1 MWLVDQSTSD
11 SHQTTKLSLL
21 TERQKPESPADLSL
35 HTEADA
41 PAMEKDQPKGPQ
53 DTESNSTAV
62 AGSSTSV
69 SQDNDDIDLESN
81 IFLYRDSHIY
91 RIGTVLGTLLSSL
104 IPIAAIVVLSFVK
117 DMTARLGIVSAFT
130 GIFSVSLSLVTEG
143 KRVEIFAATAA

>member
-91 RIGTVLGTLLSSL
+91 RIGTVLGTLLS
-104 IPIAAIVVLSFVK
+104 
-117 DMTARLGIVSAFT
+117 
-130 GIFSVSLSLVTEG
+130 FSPSS
-143 KRVEIFAATAA
+143 RI